1 MIARHASPRPLAMTS
16 TPKAHG
22 PRLAAVLLCAAL
34 GASGTAMHQL
44 TRPSALVLE
53 HGWEAYHVSPSWSP
67 DGRTVSPS
75 SDIRTPSAH

>member
-1 MIARHASPRPLAMTS
+1 MTS
-16 TPKAHG
+16 TPNAHG

-67 DGRTVSPS
+67 DGRTVAPS